1 MKALLLDEIEKMRI
15 ADIPIQEPGA
25 EEVLIRVE
33 AAGLCGSDFHIYHGT
48 YPAQYPLVQGHE
60 FSGVI
65 EKTGKDVT
73 EWKVGQRVTAD
84 PNIYCGHCYY
94 CLKDQENMCENAQ
107 ASGVTRNGAF
117 AEYVTVPQTQ
127 LYQLPDSISF
137 EEGALIE
144 PLACVLYG
152 VKRLK
157 LPYGSRVII
166 FGAGPMGLLLLKAL
180 ATGGASRIAVIDI
193 DKKCLERAANCGATD
208 VFASGQEAK
217 AAFPRGFDAVVD
229 ATGNPR
235 VIEEMFLTAGKR
247 AKILQF
253 GCADTNAKI
262 TVSPYEFY
270 DNDWEYIGT
279 RTAVYTFG
287 QSIDMI
293 AGGRISVKDVISEC
307 VSLETLETYLKNG
320 KPAGTLKII
329 VHPAGNKKDTIM
341 R

>member
-1 MKALLLDEIEKMRI
+1 MKALLLESIEKMSI
-15 ADIPIQEPGA
+15 GEIPIPEPKDD
-25 EEVLIRVE
+25 EVLIRVM

-65 EKTGKDVT
+65 EKVGKNVGD
-73 EWKVGQRVTAD
+73 WKIGQRVTAD

-94 CLKDQENMCENAQ
+94 CLKDQENMCENAE
-107 ASGVTRNGAF
+107 ACGVTRNGAF
-117 AEYVTVPQTQ
+117 AKYIAVPQTQ
-127 LYQLPDSISF
+127 LYELPESISF

-157 LPYGSRVII
+157 LSYGSRIII

-180 ATGGASRIAVIDI
+180 KTGGASRIAVVDI
-193 DKKCLERAANCGATD
+193 DKKCLERAAESGATD
-208 VFASGQEAK
+208 VFESSKEALEIY
-217 AAFPRGFDAVVD
+217 PRGFDAVID
-229 ATGNPR
+229 ATGNPK
-235 VIEEMFLTAGKR
+235 VIEDMFSTAGKR

-253 GCADTNAKI
+253 GCANTDAKVI
-262 TVSPYEFY
+262 VNPYAFY

-293 AGGRISVKDVISEC
+293 ASGRISVKDVISEC
-307 VSLETLETYLKNG
+307 VSLETLETYIRNG
-320 KPAGTLKII
+320 KPKGTLKIV
-329 VHPAGNKKDTIM
+329 VHP
-341 R
+341 